1 MYHLSII
8 SWFSTNDISWSY
20 LPMLIYHDNYLIGGI
35 PTPLRNMK
43 VKLDHHRN
51 SWGKHKIHVP
61 NHQPAI
67 ISPNRCTIHPSQ
79 PRLHNLRWA
88 LHAAAQRFQFLLLD
102 LSPTN
107 GPFFL
112 FATFLGKYMGK
123 LWKHIRKL
131 WENIGKYIRN
141 IWETMGKYMGTRTHT
156 HIYIIYIIIYNIY
169 IYITTGWW
177 YIFCLRNT
185 NCENLAMDHSSAV
198 GDGWRFGNCEQPR
211 RGKKN
216 WVGIIR
222 LSSPN

>member
-1 MYHLSII
+1 MDISLKWDVTNWWIYHSILWLDVLMYHLSII

-67 ISPNRCTIHPSQ
+67 ISPNHCTIHPSQ

-156 HIYIIYIIIYNIY
+156 HIYKYI
-169 IYITTGWW
+169 
-177 YIFCLRNT
+177 
-185 NCENLAMDHSSAV
+185 
-198 GDGWRFGNCEQPR
+198 
-211 RGKKN
+211 
-216 WVGIIR
+216 
-222 LSSPN
+222 